1 MHSRLAR
8 RLVDAVVGGKG
19 VADRHVGSFDVFV
32 REILP
37 LVVQEHGDI
46 VVQSRVLPHRHVVRF
61 GCVRVGE
68 PSTVEASGLR
78 HAVDPTEARKR
89 QITYAA
95 PVFVDV
101 AHETFD
107 TTVPDRP
114 RRLAH
119 VDHVEV
125 PLFEL
130 PVMVGS
136 ECCAWR
142 DRGLPESDVPGGG
155 YFIVNG
161 LEKVVVMQETRRVNY
176 PIVRATAKAK
186 ATAGAGPGTAW
197 TCELRALNRRKPRST
212 STLFVNVKRVAG
224 VDRVSAQI
232 PFVTTTLD
240 VRSLFLMMGLA
251 DVDEMR
257 ALLRAAFPG
266 RPTAAARDLLDRC
279 VDPASISRTKRDL
292 RTREDVLAFVGTHIQ
307 NAPPSAERPR
317 QVAAGRS
324 LAANEFLPHLGLRDT
339 APTWRRKAE
348 YFAYLVGRLVCVA
361 VGQRPPDDR
370 DDYTLQMFET
380 AGVLIAT
387 LVRANFRGFVKTLTT
402 ALLGVVESRRPVDLA
417 TLLVGGAKRITVGL
431 QYGLRTGNWGPKR
444 GGSPHTGVAQQLA
457 AENPVARWSHMCRA
471 MIQYN
476 RAGKSTQKRHLH
488 ASAYGLLDP
497 HETPDGERCLAVD
510 TRVWTPTGWR
520 AIGDFCDGDVVVTVD
535 PETHRTFPTAI
546 HGYFRDV
553 REVMVVSVGDWSIRA
568 TLDHRFLCP
577 DGSFKCAADF
587 RPRDKIVMR
596 FGGMSIPRTVKSIRF
611 DGEYVDVAD
620 FTTDADTHTFIA
632 ERFVTHNCGT
642 IKTLAHGCVVRHID
656 VEGDPHL
663 RRFLRASDRVRKA
676 PLRLGVRPANEF
688 LVVFNGE
695 LVGTTAEPGRFAAE
709 LRAARRAGSVS
720 RLASVAV
727 SNAARE
733 VVVDT
738 EAGMCLRPLFVARA
752 AAPET
757 VRRVLESG
765 AGFLGG
771 SALWNECLALGLV
784 EYVSKMEERTLRV
797 ADDLASAWRHDI
809 SHAEIHPALLLGPA
823 ASFMVF
829 PDHDQSPRIAYEGPL
844 SKAALAPPPLEDRM
858 DSSALYLDYAQ
869 QPLVSSVA
877 ARAYTPLALL
887 PPGINVIVAVLSAG
901 WNQEDALVWNRRFFD
916 LGGFASHAK
925 TTISERV
932 ALRAADV
939 DLAPTGTGVLRRAH
953 PARGAGPMSIAEVAA
968 GVPPALQ
975 SKLDAGGPRNMFA
988 KPIATVTR
996 TIRRANYDHVDES
1009 DGMPFVGDTIRQDD
1023 VVIGKVAV
1031 SVDPRTDRPCERD
1044 ASIQY
1049 RGLHPARVTRVMRT
1063 NLVDGTEFAKVELL
1077 QTRRP
1082 MVGDKFSS
1090 RHAQKGTIGRI
1101 VPPEDM
1107 PWVARD
1113 GTIPDVIMNPHAF
1126 PSRMTLGHVL
1136 EMLVGKV
1143 GALRGDLMDGTAFE
1157 RRLRTTKAYDDDDA
1171 DADADGE
1178 SEAGDGDDESEPT
1191 LFELAGRELRR
1202 LGYDAYGCERMM
1214 CGTTGEML
1222 DASVFVGPIYYQ
1234 RLRHIALDKIQARL
1248 RGPYDHLTHQPV
1260 GGRGNMGGQRAG
1272 EMEVWT
1278 FQAHGAAG
1286 FLRDRLVKNSDG
1298 AAFAVCQRCQTFATW
1313 PRTPGKRLQ
1322 PECPS
1327 CELSETVRSVQMS
1340 HAAYLMLREFEAMNV
1355 GVKLRIRDDVAAP
1368 LDVSDLAPSI

>member
-1 MHSRLAR
+1 MHARLAR
-8 RLVDAVVGGKG
+8 RLVDAVVGGNG
-19 VADRHVGSFDVFV
+19 VADRHVGSYNVFV

-37 LVVQEHGDI
+37 LIVQEHGDI
-46 VVQSRVLPHRHVVRF
+46 AVQSRVLPYRHVVRF
-61 GCVRVGE
+61 GRVRIGE

-78 HAVDPTEARKR
+78 HGIDPTEARKR

-95 PVFVDV
+95 PVFVDIS
-101 AHETFD
+101 HKTYD
-107 TTVPDRP
+107 TSAPDAPSRL
-114 RRLAH
+114 LAH

-161 LEKVVVMQETRRVNY
+161 LEKVVVMQETRRVNH

-186 ATAGAGPGTAW
+186 VGSAAAATGAW

-212 STLFVNVKRVAG
+212 STLFINIKRVGG
-224 VDRVSAQI
+224 VDRVSGQI
-232 PFVTTTLD
+232 PFVTATLD
-240 VRSLFLMMGLA
+240 VRSLFLMLGIVT
-251 DVDEMR
+251 DDEMR
-257 ALLRAAFPG
+257 ALLRTAFPG
-266 RPTAAARDLLDRC
+266 RLSASARALLDRC
-279 VDPASISRTKRDL
+279 CGKGVGSGRSKRDL
-292 RTREDVLAFVGTHIQ
+292 RTRDDVLAFVGTHIQ
-307 NAPPSAERPR
+307 NAPPSTEIAR
-317 QVAAGRS
+317 QVSAGRS
-324 LAANEFLPHLGLRDT
+324 LVANEFLPHLGLRDT
-339 APTWRRKAE
+339 ESTWRRKAE
-348 YFAYLVGRLVCVA
+348 YFAYLVGRLVAVA
-361 VGQRPPDDR
+361 IGQRPPDDR
-370 DDYTLQMFET
+370 DDYALQMFET

-402 ALLGVVESRRPVDLA
+402 ALLGVIESRRPVDLA
-417 TLLVGGAKRITVGL
+417 TLLVGGAKRVTVGL

-488 ASAYGLLDP
+488 SSVYGLLDP
-497 HETPDGERCLAVD
+497 HETPDGER
-510 TRVWTPTGWR
+510 
-520 AIGDFCDGDVVVTVD
+520 
-535 PETHRTFPTAI
+535 
-546 HGYFRDV
+546 
-553 REVMVVSVGDWSIRA
+553 
-568 TLDHRFLCP
+568 
-577 DGSFKCAADF
+577 
-587 RPRDKIVMR
+587 
-596 FGGMSIPRTVKSIRF
+596 
-611 DGEYVDVAD
+611 
-620 FTTDADTHTFIA
+620 
-632 ERFVTHNCGT
+632 CGT

-663 RRFLRASDRVRKA
+663 RRFLRASECVRAA
-676 PLRLGVRPANEF
+676 PLRRHDVGSFDAEF
-688 LVVFNGE
+688 LVMLNGE
-695 LVGTTAEPGRFAAE
+695 IIGTTTEPGRFATDV
-709 LRAARRAGSVS
+709 RVARRCGTIS
-720 RLASVAV
+720 RLTSVAV
-727 SNAARE
+727 ATASRE
-733 VVVDT
+733 IIVDT
-738 EAGMCLRPLFVARA
+738 EAGMCLRPLFVVRA
-752 AAPET
+752 ATPT
-757 VRRVLESG
+757 IVRRLLEG
-765 AGFLGG
+765 GTGFLGG
-771 SALWNECLALGLV
+771 PVLWNECLALGIV
-784 EYVSKMEERTLRV
+784 EYVSKMEERTLRI
-797 ADDLASAWRHDI
+797 AKDLATGWRDDV

-869 QPLVSSVA
+869 QPLVSSVS
-877 ARAYTPLALL
+877 ARAYAPLRLL

-916 LGGFASHAK
+916 MGGFASHAQ

-932 ALRAADV
+932 VPRAADI
-939 DLAPTGTGVLRRAH
+939 DLAPSGSGVLRSAAAVRSKT
-953 PARGAGPMSIAEVAA
+953 GPMSIAEIAA
-968 GVPPALQ
+968 GVPPAMQ
-975 SKLDAGGPRNMFA
+975 AKLDSGGPRNMFA

-996 TIRRANYDHVDES
+996 TIRRANYDHIDER
-1009 DGMPFVGDTIRQDD
+1009 DGMPHVGDTIRQDD

-1031 SVDPRTDRPCERD
+1031 SIDPRTDRPCERD

-1063 NLVDGTEFAKVELL
+1063 NLVDGTELAKVELL
-1077 QTRRP
+1077 QMRRP

-1101 VPPEDM
+1101 MEPEDM

-1113 GTIPDVIMNPHAF
+1113 GTVPDVLMNPHAF

-1143 GALRGDLMDGTAFE
+1143 GALRGDLMDGTAFS
-1157 RRLRTTKAYDDDDA
+1157 RRLQTVTAFETDDDD
-1171 DADADGE
+1171 DGI
-1178 SEAGDGDDESEPT
+1178 STDESPT
-1191 LFELAGRELRR
+1191 LFEAAGRELRR
-1202 LGYDAYGCERMM
+1202 LGYEAHGCERMM

-1260 GGRGNMGGQRAG
+1260 GGRGNMGGQRTG
-1272 EMEVWT
+1272 EMEVQT

-1313 PRTPGKRLQ
+1313 PRTLGKRLQ

-1327 CELSETVRSVQMS
+1327 CELSETVRSVQMP
-1340 HAAYLMLREFEAMNV
+1340 HAAYLMLRELEAMNI

-1368 LDVSDLAPSI
+1368 LATLDVSGIAPAV